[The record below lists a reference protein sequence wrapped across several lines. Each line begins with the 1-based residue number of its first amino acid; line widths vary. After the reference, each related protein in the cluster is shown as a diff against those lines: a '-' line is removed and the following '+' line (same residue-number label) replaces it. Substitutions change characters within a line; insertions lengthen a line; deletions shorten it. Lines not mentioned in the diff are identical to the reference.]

1 MVLSVNPP
9 QVQKLL
15 SVIQVYFL
23 FYCCFLFFIFFVF
36 LPSGPLNRPNGAGCG
51 AQTAEAGAE
60 LRFRHLEKRA
70 ATEGEGGGAGGADPG
85 AHKVYIV
92 KELCLSSCLVS
103 AL

>member
-9 QVQKLL
+9 QEQKLL
-15 SVIQVYFL
+15 SVIQVHFFM
-23 FYCCFLFFIFFVF
+23 FYFFVF

-51 AQTAEAGAE
+51 TQTAEAGAE

-85 AHKVYIV
+85 GPQGLY
-92 KELCLSSCLVS
+92 S
-103 AL
+103 